1 MSKLAKTEKP
11 KLTHEQKIRQQLF
24 ELPIENI
31 IKAIRTGIIEV
42 FDLQC
47 NYCVYKGECY
57 KLGAP
62 EYCCGA
68 GIREYL
74 KGEVK

>member
-1 MSKLAKTEKP
+1 MPKSIKTEKP
-11 KLTHEQKIRQQLF
+11 KLTHEQRIRQLLS
-24 ELPIENI
+24 EIPTDAI

-47 NYCVYKGECY
+47 NYCIHNGECD

-74 KGEVK
+74 KGEV